1 MSKTTDLIMTLDELI
16 RCAETLIDLG
26 KALRKCVVDL
36 REVFSGEPEAKQIEK
51 KEPEKAYSFEEVRGI
66 LADLAGRGH
75 REEVRLL
82 LKKYGAEKLKDLE
95 PESYSAVIREAQVM
109 DDA

>member
-1 MSKTTDLIMTLDELI
+1 MSRTNDLIMTLDELA
-16 RCAETLIDLG
+16 RCADALVETG
-26 KALRKCVVDL
+26 KSMKKCVSDL
-36 REVFSGEPEAKQIEK
+36 KAVFSGEPEETTQET
-51 KEPEKAYSFEEVRGI
+51 EPQETYTFEEVRGI

-82 LKKYGAEKLKDLE
+82 LKKHGAEKLKDL
-95 PESYSAVIREAQVM
+95 PPDAYPAVVKEAQVM